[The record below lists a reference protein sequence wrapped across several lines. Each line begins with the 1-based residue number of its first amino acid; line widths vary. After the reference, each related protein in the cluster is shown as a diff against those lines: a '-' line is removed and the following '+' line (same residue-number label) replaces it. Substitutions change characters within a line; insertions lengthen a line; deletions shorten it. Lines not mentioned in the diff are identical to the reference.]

1 MLRFA
6 HLQAC
11 LVPSGPTQQR
21 LELNL
26 SVKRKSKACRIA
38 SPFAQIHPQQWLKI
52 AYAGRKVVSPV
63 GKVVFNKQN
72 SNFHVRFPRFSP
84 PRSLVLPVTCRKGVS
99 NTQNGKHGSLALR
112 PVHPCVWQS
121 GFLKR
126 ESGFPCI
133 WAGSIVLKVLFN
145 QPHSPSSTSFH
156 VFPKQ
161 GSGFP
166 CICICGEAVSTSGC
180 VGRRFT
186 RSNANNVPT
195 T

>member
-99 NTQNGKHGSLALR
+99 NAQNGKHGSLALR

-133 WAGSIVLKVLFN
+133 WAGSMVLKALFN
-145 QPHSPSSTSFH
+145 QRNGKDGNLTPHPVPLSMW
-156 VFPKQ
+156 Q
-161 GSGFP
+161 SGFP
-166 CICICGEAVSTSGC
+166 CVCICGEAVSMSGR
-180 VGRRFT
+180 VGR
-186 RSNANNVPT
+186 
-195 T
+195 